1 MDAAFY
7 STNTVRFSW
16 TMKSYIPYEN
26 SLRTKHSHVL
36 EYRSFKEDATVVT
49 MVTAILRHHPPM
61 TQQVKP
67 LSLTISD

>member
-1 MDAAFY
+1 
-7 STNTVRFSW
+7 
-16 TMKSYIPYEN
+16 MKSYIPYEN
-26 SLRTKHSHVL
+26 SLRTKYSHAL
-36 EYRSFKEDATVVT
+36 EHRSFKEDATVVT